1 MEELK
6 EIRINDNRILL
17 NNNLVRSDVLP
28 KVTSELKRDVVVQ
41 GESVVEG
48 AIYAQN
54 LQIKNGPF
62 EVQGAV
68 FTNLELHIENTAKG
82 KVTFRKA
89 VGSADSVVSLAPG
102 CRAVFM
108 SDINAKTVKLRNAY
122 VAGNIFAEDIELEDS
137 VVIGGA
143 FAANDLDITN
153 CILGTFNCSSA
164 RIAKSASFLLPS
176 VFTIEPVTMI
186 PGTEIYNLSLA
197 DLGALYKGT
206 PEEPN
211 SGKIRMS
218 LQSDEMKTVLTS
230 GEGNQVVRSLSVV
243 GKVLAAD
250 LLDPDKLNN
259 HFLITAASLG
269 NQLLKTYDLGLDAN
283 NAPIE
288 LTTEKITDFFF
299 DLLHGRKSA
308 KLMEGSFSMQEII
321 DNVS

>member
-28 KVTSELKRDVVVQ
+28 KVSAELKRDVVVQ
-41 GESVVEG
+41 SDTVVEG
-48 AIYAQN
+48 AIFAQN
-54 LQIKNGPF
+54 LQIKNGSF
-62 EVQGAV
+62 EVHGAV

-89 VGSADSVVSLAPG
+89 VGSADSVVGLAPG
-102 CRAVFM
+102 CRIIFL
-108 SDINAKTVKLRNAY
+108 SDINAKTVKLRNAF
-122 VAGNIFAEDIELEDS
+122 VAGNIFADDIELEDS

-143 FAANDLDITN
+143 FASNDLDITN

-176 VFTIEPVTMI
+176 VFTIEPITMV
-186 PGTEIYNLSLA
+186 PGTEIFNLSLA
-197 DLGALYKGT
+197 DLGALFRGT
-206 PEEPN
+206 EEEIN
-211 SGKIRMS
+211 SGKIRMNP
-218 LQSDEMKTVLTS
+218 QSDEMKTVLTS
-230 GEGNQVVRSLSVV
+230 EDENQVVRSLSVV

-283 NAPIE
+283 KQTAE
-288 LTTEKITDFFF
+288 MTTDKITDFFF
-299 DLLHGRKSA
+299 DLLHGRKSP
-308 KLMEGSFSMQEII
+308 KLMEGRFSMQEII

>member
-28 KVTSELKRDVVVQ
+28 KVSAELKRDVVVQ
-41 GESVVEG
+41 SDTVVEG
-48 AIYAQN
+48 AIFAQN
-54 LQIKNGPF
+54 LQIKNGSF
-62 EVQGAV
+62 EVHGAV

-89 VGSADSVVSLAPG
+89 VGSADSVIGLAPG
-102 CRAVFM
+102 CRIIFL
-108 SDINAKTVKLRNAY
+108 SDINAKTVKLRNAF
-122 VAGNIFAEDIELEDS
+122 VAGNIFADDIELEDS

-143 FAANDLDITN
+143 FASNDLDITN

-164 RIAKSASFLLPS
+164 RIAKAASFLLPS
-176 VFTIEPVTMI
+176 VFTIEPITMV
-186 PGTEIYNLSLA
+186 PGTEIFNLSLA
-197 DLGALYKGT
+197 DLGALFRGT
-206 PEEPN
+206 EEEIN
-211 SGKIRMS
+211 SGKIRMNP
-218 LQSDEMKTVLTS
+218 QSDEMKTVLTS
-230 GEGNQVVRSLSVV
+230 EDENQVVRSLSVV

-283 NAPIE
+283 KQTAE
-288 LTTEKITDFFF
+288 MTTDKITDFFF
-299 DLLHGRKSA
+299 DLLHGRKSP
-308 KLMEGSFSMQEII
+308 KLMEGRFSMQEII